1 MWCYKIQYYDNG
13 SYYNAQG
20 VVAGPDMVDAITR
33 LKGYYG
39 EDTIE
44 DIHMIA
50 TEGEY
55 GIFDVCEFPNAIYT
69 TFLPEKYKN
78 FFEKT

>member
-1 MWCYKIQYYDNG
+1 MWCYKIRYYEDG
-13 SYYNAQG
+13 FYHDAQG
-20 VVAGPDMVDAITR
+20 VVAGLDMVDAITR

-50 TEGEY
+50 TENVR
-55 GIFDVCEFPNAIYT
+55 GIFDVCEFPNTIYP
-69 TFLPEKYKN
+69 FPS
-78 FFEKT
+78 